1 MKVSSLIARIETT
14 APLSYA
20 ASWDRSGVQIAGTRQ
35 EIRRMAV
42 CLDPTRAS
50 IESALERDAD
60 FILCHHPLTLSPR
73 LPDRIDD
80 YHHIL
85 RTILGRGCWLYA
97 AHTSLDAQPLGPV
110 AWLAREL
117 RLENR
122 LVLQPIGSRDAKPGS
137 EYGFGYVGD
146 LQAPLS
152 AREFHALITEKF
164 QLPVKAQTGPLP
176 DIISRVACCPGS
188 GADLAERAFAAGADI
203 YITGDL
209 KYHQA
214 QDAEIVIMDVGHFS
228 LEERMMAVWEAE
240 LHQDLASQEIETF
253 FIPGKD
259 PLQP

>member
-14 APLSYA
+14 APPSYA

-35 EIRRMAV
+35 DIRRMAV
-42 CLDPTRAS
+42 CLDPTLKN
-50 IESALERDAD
+50 IEKAVEEDAD

-85 RTILGRGCWLYA
+85 RAILGRGCWLYA
-97 AHTSLDAQPLGPV
+97 AHTSLDAQPRGPV
-110 AWLAREL
+110 SWLAQEL
-117 RLENR
+117 CLQKTQ
-122 LVLQPIGSRDAKPGS
+122 VLQPTGFQDTQSGS
-137 EYGFGYVGD
+137 EYGFGCVGD

-152 AREFHALITEKF
+152 ALEFHDLITKKF
-164 QLPVKAQTGPLP
+164 QLPVKAQTAPLP
-176 DIISRVACCPGS
+176 ERIRRIAYCPGS
-188 GADLAERAFAAGADI
+188 GADLAEKAFAAGADI

-228 LEERMMAVWEAE
+228 LEERMMEVWESE

-259 PLQP
+259 PLLP